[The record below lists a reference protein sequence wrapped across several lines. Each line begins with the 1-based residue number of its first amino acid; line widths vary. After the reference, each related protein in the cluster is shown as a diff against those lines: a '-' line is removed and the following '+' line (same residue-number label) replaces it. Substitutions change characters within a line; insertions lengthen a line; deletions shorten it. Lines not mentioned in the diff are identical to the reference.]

1 MEKQSG
7 DEQIMPFAFDNEQ
20 ELHNVVDCY
29 VTYTN
34 AETHKVILEN
44 LHRSPLY
51 SGRIEGIGPRYCPSI
66 EDKIVRFKDKER
78 HQLFVEP
85 MGLDTDEYY
94 LQGMSSSLPEDVQV
108 KFQIG
113 RASCR
118 ERV

>member
-20 ELHNVVDCY
+20 ELHNIVDCY

-78 HQLFVEP
+78 HQLFVVRK
-85 MGLDTDEYY
+85 MVLHQLVYSWLVTMKKDLRST
-94 LQGMSSSLPEDVQV
+94 V
-108 KFQIG
+108 
-113 RASCR
+113 
-118 ERV
+118 